1 MYKNIK
7 KVNPIINSK
16 PLKQYSPHY
25 YCLHPHYHTYQQNSS
40 IFSRQHFLPIT
51 SYIVYEF
58 WLTMIFEWTQ
68 LYYLYLNLY
77 VLRYSLLILELDFY
91 LYLYSYLYLYLI
103 LSISILLII
112 SSCNLSSILLF
123 SLLYPY
129 SFSTISDPSQ
139 YVHESSLTSSTC
151 TLVYYDQQPYHIY
164 FIFRF
169 STLVIYQVEHYDQG
183 FSYYSCFAYS
193 LMNLYLFENLH
204 EFEINFEYLIAYWR
218 PRAGVNIRHLCMNP
232 VVLRLLMLYVYF
244 FGFVLNV
251 INFTASAYCSLTLK
265 LYHLLL
271 LIINSYL
278 FQPGFLT
285 TYELL
290 LFPVRSWS
298 ILSIDKI
305 WLFASK

>member
-1 MYKNIK
+1 
-7 KVNPIINSK
+7 
-16 PLKQYSPHY
+16 
-25 YCLHPHYHTYQQNSS
+25 
-40 IFSRQHFLPIT
+40 
-51 SYIVYEF
+51 
-58 WLTMIFEWTQ
+58 MIFVWTQ

-77 VLRYSLLILELDFY
+77 VLTYSLLILELDFY
-91 LYLYSYLYLYLI
+91 LYLYSYLYLI

-139 YVHESSLTSSTC
+139 YARESSLTSSTC
-151 TLVYYDQQPYHIY
+151 TLVCYDQQPYHIY
-164 FIFRF
+164 FISRF

-290 LFPVRSWS
+290 LFSVRS
-298 ILSIDKI
+298 LSI
-305 WLFASK
+305 